1 MSEQRILTE
10 SQIHMHGAWM
20 KVTKTGRIGLQEERH
35 AEWVTLRFPEGRRL
49 TFHLRELELV
59 PDQIAC

>member
-1 MSEQRILTE
+1 MFERRTATE
-10 SQIHMHGAWM
+10 ARGLAQGTWM
-20 KVTKTGRIGLQEERH
+20 KVTKTGRIGVEEERR

-59 PDQIAC
+59 PDQVAC

>member
-1 MSEQRILTE
+1 MFERRIATE
-10 SQIHMHGAWM
+10 AQGYAHETRM
-20 KVTKTGRIGLQEERH
+20 KVARTGRIGVEEERQ

-59 PDQIAC
+59 PDQAA